1 PIISHPTLRALLA
14 ACLFVYVAQ
23 NMLNASIAPLARALG
38 LAEWIVGLAISS
50 AALFVTTLSQ
60 FWGRRSVAWGR
71 RRVMLTALSLALVA
85 GTLFALAVALRSAG
99 VLGVGAAAAVIV
111 VARGPFF
118 GAAVS
123 AIPPTGQTLIAKI
136 TPDERSRV
144 AGMSAFSG
152 SIQLSIV
159 VGSLLSSLLGSWSI
173 LAPVWATPVCVALA
187 FVIGWAGI
195 PRDRPRRPGQA
206 GEPAGEARVGAG
218 VRQVEGGAAPLTAEE
233 GPDRGPR
240 AVLPPRLS
248 WGDRRVLPWIGS
260 AFGMFFAAGVVQI
273 IIGFVVQDRLG
284 VPPQRAVPLTAV
296 MLLANAAGAMLS
308 QLLIVPRLGWPPR
321 RLMRVGV
328 SGALVCLAVLS
339 LAPTLWLMAAAT
351 FCIGLANGL
360 VAPGYSAGGSLAVRD
375 EEQGAVA
382 GVLNASASL
391 TWIFAPV
398 TATALYGWH
407 PAAPFVLALAVLAV
421 SAVTAWTARA
431 LRA

>member
-1 PIISHPTLRALLA
+1 
-14 ACLFVYVAQ
+14 
-23 NMLNASIAPLARALG
+23 
-38 LAEWIVGLAISS
+38 
-50 AALFVTTLSQ
+50 
-60 FWGRRSVAWGR
+60 
-71 RRVMLTALSLALVA
+71 
-85 GTLFALAVALRSAG
+85 
-99 VLGVGAAAAVIV
+99 
-111 VARGPFF
+111 
-118 GAAVS
+118 
-123 AIPPTGQTLIAKI
+123 
-136 TPDERSRV
+136 
-144 AGMSAFSG
+144 
-152 SIQLSIV
+152 
-159 VGSLLSSLLGSWSI
+159 
-173 LAPVWATPVCVALA
+173 
-187 FVIGWAGI
+187 
-195 PRDRPRRPGQA
+195 
-206 GEPAGEARVGAG
+206 
-218 VRQVEGGAAPLTAEE
+218 
-233 GPDRGPR
+233 
-240 AVLPPRLS
+240 
-248 WGDRRVLPWIGS
+248 RRVLPWIGS